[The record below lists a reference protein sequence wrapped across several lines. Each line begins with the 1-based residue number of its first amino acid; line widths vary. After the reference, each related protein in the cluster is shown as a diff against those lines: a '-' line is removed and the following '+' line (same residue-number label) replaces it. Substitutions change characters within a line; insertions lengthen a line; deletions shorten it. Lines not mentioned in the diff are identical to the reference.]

1 MANKIATLKNQ
12 AGDNIYPNIVGD
24 NRNTAIKDSTTI
36 KHTLAENKIS
46 LDLDEAIKG
55 KIDAA
60 LQKPTG
66 LTKTKLVGVGAS
78 GQENIEIGDN
88 LTLAN
93 GKLSAAG
100 GSSGKSVSP
109 TLWLID
115 LDNLRARTTITEEE
129 YNNLKNGLYNQ
140 VMYCSSTKQNELI
153 AMYNPS
159 KLFVLGNEEDGY
171 QFIFTYFVYN
181 ESLEIIGL
189 DQCILNIGEKNA
201 NNEYPFTVEIG
212 VGFGLSGNIPIY
224 EATYDSTSDKLT
236 LKEAISGSPNILF
249 VKYTNNSDSYTWLC
263 FTKTLNISDSFG
275 WQCIDYG
282 RNKVH
287 TIIANDTSI
296 ETIDQGLGQTTT
308 LFNKEILVPPSSNVA
323 PILPCTTADN
333 GKVLSVVN
341 GKAQWASAGGGT
353 SIQSV
358 DAYGE
363 GGTTTIEKGK
373 ISTDLT
379 GVDLK
384 VPFVLNIYEDSTLS
398 GTPSRIVMTNKV
410 GEIYLGNFD
419 FINHYLMQMTKGTD
433 GNYSYASSIVPNA
446 TGNTLFN
453 KPILVPED
461 LVDPTPILPCTAA
474 DNGKVLSVVN
484 GEAQWASAGGGGG
497 STKLYQ
503 HNIILLENSI
513 SEYLYIKHI
522 SSKQSEVTNIAD
534 LNTLLGTGT
543 YTFGCSGEV
552 KINNTWHNAVAIY
565 WDGSYAKSLV
575 MYNVPSEGEKTAS
588 LTIYTSVADTVTPV

>member
-1 MANKIATLKNQ
+1 MALPYATEDQLKILERKTKAELDKKTANVNLTADTLDDMNALVTGGSVGGGQLCYCK
-12 AGDNIYPNIVGD
+12 ADKKLYVLKDNIWSEVG
-24 NRNTAIKDSTTI
+24 
-36 KHTLAENKIS
+36 
-46 LDLDEAIKG
+46 G
-55 KIDAA
+55 
-60 LQKPTG
+60 G
-66 LTKTKLVGVGAS
+66 GGA
-78 GQENIEIGDN
+78 
-88 LTLAN
+88 
-93 GKLSAAG
+93 
-100 GSSGKSVSP
+100 SVSP
-109 TLWLID
+109 TLWLFD
-115 LDNLRARTTITEEE
+115 MNNYATRTTITEKE

-140 VMYCSSTKQNELI
+140 VMYCSSVDQINLI
-153 AMYNPS
+153 NMYNPS
-159 KLFVLGNEEDGY
+159 KLFSCGNEEDGY

-189 DQCILNIGEKNA
+189 KQCLLNIGEKNA
-201 NNEYPFTVEIG
+201 NNEYPFTVETSD
-212 VGFGLSGNIPIY
+212 VLGLSGTIPIY

-236 LKEAISGSPNILF
+236 LKEAVSDSPNILF
-249 VKYTNNSDSYTWLC
+249 VKYTNNNSDSYTWLC

-287 TIIANDTSI
+287 TITANDTSI

-341 GKAQWASAGGGT
+341 GKAQWANAGGGT

-379 GVDLK
+379 GVELK

-398 GTPSRIVMTNKV
+398 GTPMRIVMTNKV
-410 GEIYLGNFD
+410 GEIYFGNFD
-419 FINHYLMQMTKGTD
+419 FIDHYLVQMTKGTD
-433 GNYSYASSIVPNA
+433 GNYSYTSSIVPNA
-446 TGNTLFN
+446 TENTLFN
-453 KPILVPED
+453 KPILVPEN
-461 LVDPTPILPCTAA
+461 LADPTPILPCTAS

-484 GEAQWASAGGGGG
+484 GEAQWANVGGGGG

-503 HNIILLENSI
+503 HNIVLLDNSNL
-513 SEYLYIKHI
+513 EYLYIKHI
-522 SSKQSEVTNIAD
+522 SSKQSEVTSIAD
-534 LNTLLGTGT
+534 LNTLLGTDT

-565 WDGSYAKSLV
+565 WDGLYAKSLV
-575 MYNVPSEGEKTAS
+575 LYNVPSEGEKTAS
-588 LTIYTSVADTVTPV
+588 LTIYTSVTDTVTPI